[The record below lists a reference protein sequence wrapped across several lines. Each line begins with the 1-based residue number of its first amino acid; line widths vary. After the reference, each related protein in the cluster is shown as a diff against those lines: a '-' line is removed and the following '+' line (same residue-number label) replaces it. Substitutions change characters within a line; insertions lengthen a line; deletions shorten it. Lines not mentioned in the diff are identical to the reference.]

1 MKQYKATEAKDNFGE
16 LLDDAR
22 TEAIKITRNNKDVAV
37 VVSIQEY
44 TRLIELEDSYF
55 AMKAQQA
62 RSEGYIGKTKSE
74 ALLEKM
80 LNAED

>member
-1 MKQYKATEAKDNFGE
+1 MKEFKSTRAKDHFGE
-16 LLDDAR
+16 LLDESR
-22 TEAIKITRNNKDVAV
+22 NEPVKITRNNKEVAV

-44 TRLIELEDSYF
+44 NRLIELEDSYF
-55 AMKAQQA
+55 ASKAKEAAKQ
-62 RSEGYIGKTKSE
+62 GYIGKSKSE